1 MIDKKR
7 IMYSIEL
14 GINFFGS
21 EPDKK
26 TQLNVIKKL
35 KKNINNFKIFL
46 VIAGTDTSQIPG
58 ISAAGINA
66 KSRRKTALA
75 DAEFFLNGA
84 SKDHKYKLPLLNAG
98 VTPALISHVC
108 LKLINIYPV
117 VVPLGIG
124 LKPYFNHLVVEDRNL
139 GPSNCLTTGKS
150 MTKKRVLNLYE
161 RGLAIG
167 KSTKQPVLISESVP
181 GGTTTAQAVME
192 AFDLKVS
199 NLVGSSLFKPPRELR
214 RKVVKRGL
222 LNANLKT
229 NFDSFDVVAS
239 VGDPFQAFSMGLL
252 IGARLA
258 KQPVILSGG
267 SQMLAVILLVLEYLG
282 IKNKDELIED
292 VFIATTGWL
301 VKDNSLNDLLNI
313 INQKYEVNLLG
324 LASPLNF
331 KSSKYNELKDYE
343 LGHVKEGVGAGG
355 ISLLAFLH
363 GFKNDEIVSLCQQ
376 NLEMMKSLGQI
387 SLEKD
392 C

>member
-1 MIDKKR
+1 
-7 IMYSIEL
+7 MYSTEL
-14 GINFFGS
+14 GINFFGNKS
-21 EPDKK
+21 NKK
-26 TQLNVIKKL
+26 NRLIKIEIL

-46 VIAGTDTSQIPG
+46 VIAGTNTSQIPG

-66 KSRRKTALA
+66 KSRKKTALA
-75 DAEFFLNGA
+75 DAEFLLNGA
-84 SKDHKYKLPLLNAG
+84 SKNHKYKLPFLNAG

-108 LKLINIYPV
+108 SKLINIYPV
-117 VVPLGIG
+117 IVPLGIG
-124 LKPYFNHLVVEDRNL
+124 IKPYFNHLVVEDRDL

-150 MTKKRVLNLYE
+150 MTKERVINLYE
-161 RGLAIG
+161 TGLVIG
-167 KSTKQPVLISESVP
+167 KSSKQPILISESVP

-192 AFDLKVS
+192 AFGLRVS
-199 NLVGSSLFKPPRELR
+199 NLVGSSLFKAPRELR
-214 RKVVKRGL
+214 RKVVQKGL

-229 NFDSFDVVAS
+229 DFDSFDVVAA

-267 SQMLAVILLVLEYLG
+267 SQMLAIILLVLEFLDV
-282 IKNKDELIED
+282 KNKDDFIED

-301 VKDNSLNDLLNI
+301 VKDNSLKNLLNI
-313 INQKYEVNLLG
+313 INKKYDVKLLG

-331 KSSKYNELKDYE
+331 KSSKYQELKDYE

-355 ISLLAFLH
+355 ISLLAFLD
-363 GFKNDEIVSLCQQ
+363 GFKNEEIVSLCQK

>member
-1 MIDKKR
+1 
-7 IMYSIEL
+7 MYSTEL
-14 GINFFGS
+14 GINFFGNES
-21 EPDKK
+21 NKK
-26 TQLNVIKKL
+26 NKLNKIEIM

-46 VIAGTDTSQIPG
+46 VIAGTNTSQIQG

-66 KSRRKTALA
+66 KSRKKTALA
-75 DAEFFLNGA
+75 DAEFLLKGA

-108 LKLINIYPV
+108 SKLINIYPV
-117 VVPLGIG
+117 IVPLGIG
-124 LKPYFNHLVVEDRNL
+124 VKPYFNHLVVEDRDL
-139 GPSNCLTTGKS
+139 GPSNCLTTGRS
-150 MTKKRVLNLYE
+150 MSKERVINLYE

-167 KSTKQPVLISESVP
+167 KSSKQPILISESVP

-192 AFDLKVS
+192 AFGLRVS
-199 NLVGSSLFKPPRELR
+199 NLVGSSLFKAPRELR
-214 RKVVKRGL
+214 RKVVQKGL
-222 LNANLKT
+222 LSANLKT
-229 NFDSFDVVAS
+229 DFDSFDVVAA

-258 KQPVILSGG
+258 SQPVILSGG
-267 SQMLAVILLVLEYLG
+267 SQMIALIVLALEFLDV
-282 IKNKDELIED
+282 KNKDDFIED

-301 VKDNSLNDLLNI
+301 LKDNSLNDLLNL
-313 INQKYEVNLLG
+313 INEKYEVKLLG

-331 KSSKYNELKDYE
+331 KSSIYKELKDYE

-355 ISLLAFLH
+355 ISLLAFLY
-363 GFKNDEIVSLCQQ
+363 GFKNREIVSLCQQ
-376 NLEMMKSLGQI
+376 NLEMMKYLGQI